1 VKCIDLFRRRRP
13 SPASD
18 RATTEATK
26 RELNRVRGQW
36 PLVLQYAAVL
46 AEHQRRNHFADSIN
60 TIFRGG
66 KQ

>member
-1 VKCIDLFRRRRP
+1 MKCLDRLRRRRP

-18 RATTEATK
+18 RATTAAAK
-26 RELNRVRGQW
+26 RELERVRSQW
-36 PLVLQYAAVL
+36 PAVLQYAAVL
-46 AEHQRRNHFADSIN
+46 TEHRQRNHFADSIN